1 MAGEIDGLEDELCE
15 IAAAILVRSRLPFP
29 MTRQLFGAA
38 VGSVCI
44 EALRTAAADG
54 RVAELLGDSMPL
66 QSNLELVARLL
77 AEIIDADNPRL
88 HAKCIDFV
96 LGIGLCQGM
105 SETQIA
111 RDEGVGK
118 AAVSKRC
125 KLIQK
130 AFGLLPSRGMKSE
143 RACENYAERQKGKR
157 AKPLPQPW
165 AFSGLLGRACN
176 AA

>member
-1 MAGEIDGLEDELCE
+1 MAGEIDGLEDELKE
-15 IAAAILVRSRLPFP
+15 LAEQILAKSTLPFP
-29 MTRQLFGAA
+29 LTRQLFGAA
-38 VGSVCI
+38 VAGVCI
-44 EALRTAAADG
+44 QAMQSAAADG
-54 RVAELLGDSMPL
+54 RLAELLGDAMPL
-66 QSNLELVARLL
+66 RNNLELVARLL

-111 RDEGVGK
+111 REEGVGK

-130 AFGLLPSRGMKSE
+130 AFGLLPGRGMKSE
-143 RACENYAERQKGKR
+143 DACRNYAARQTGKR
-157 AKPLPQPW
+157 AKPIPQAW
-165 AFSGLLGRACN
+165 AFSGILGRAH
-176 AA
+176 ASA